1 MSLSLERV
9 QPRVEADV
17 QGAPVSAPARQLID
31 YVFNDHAGLR
41 LLFQNA
47 HRVSDELVRSNQPW
61 PHQLRRWKARGV
73 RTIINLRGQS
83 AGAAYLL
90 ERQACAE
97 LDLKLVN
104 FPVTAKA
111 APTAAQVRAA
121 AHLFD
126 DIAYPALMHCKSGAD
141 RTSLMSALYLHF
153 RRGLPVRAAIRQLS
167 LRYLHLDSGPPGV
180 LDEFFRRY
188 LQEEERAGVSL
199 LEWVE
204 SARYDPDEITASYR
218 RRRRRGALV
227 GWAAAASSAASRRGD
242 LR

>member
-1 MSLSLERV
+1 VFAEPLLMSSAPEGLQR
-9 QPRVEADV
+9 RGEA
-17 QGAPVSAPARQLID
+17 GAPDADAAAPSRLLVD
-31 YVFNDHAGLR
+31 YIFNDHAGLR

-73 RTIINLRGQS
+73 RTIINLRGEG
-83 AGAAYLL
+83 AGAAYHL

-97 LDLKLVN
+97 LGLHLVN

-111 APTAAQVRAA
+111 APPAAQVRAA
-121 AHLFD
+121 ADLFD
-126 DIAYPALMHCKSGAD
+126 AIAYPALMHCKSGAD

-153 RRGLPVRAAIRQLS
+153 RRNLPVRAAVRQLS
-167 LRYLHLDSGPPGV
+167 VRYLHLNSGPPGV
-180 LDEFFRRY
+180 LDEFFRLY
-188 LQEEERAGVSL
+188 LQDEEPAGVSL

-218 RRRRRGALV
+218 RNRRRGASIR
-227 GWAAAASSAASRRGD
+227 WRGNYE
-242 LR
+242 